1 MASED
6 IQIVKLP
13 LEEPARHQGR
23 RVALILG
30 LTVLVCAPG
39 FAMIVHDQQSKRAAL
54 NAFWRIDGP
63 PCAPLDPGRFR
74 RVYGR
79 ASITPYDGARYER
92 HGGAMTC
99 THRTDQIGGV
109 PVRYPVCKFD
119 SPDYLAVTVGG
130 QARFYD
136 LTMGRSAAVGVVKG
150 EVRCVV
156 APAFEM

>member
-13 LEEPARHQGR
+13 IEEPARHQAR

-39 FAMIVHDQQSKRAAL
+39 FAMIVHDQQAKRAAL
-54 NAFWRIDGP
+54 DAFWRVEGR
-63 PCAPLDPGRFR
+63 PCAPLDPERFR
-74 RVYGR
+74 RVSAR
-79 ASITPYDGARYER
+79 ASVTPYDGARFER

-99 THRTDQIGGV
+99 THRTDEIGGV

-119 SPDYLAVTVGG
+119 SPDYLGVMAGG
-130 QARFYD
+130 QERFYD
-136 LTMGRSAAVGVVKG
+136 LTMGRSAAVGVVNG
-150 EVRCVV
+150 QVRCVV
-156 APAFEM
+156 APPFEM

>member
-13 LEEPARHQGR
+13 IEEPARHQVR
-23 RVALILG
+23 RMALILG
-30 LTVLVCAPG
+30 LTVMVCAPG

-54 NAFWRIDGP
+54 DAFWRVEGR
-63 PCAPLDPGRFR
+63 PCAPLDPERFR
-74 RVYGR
+74 RVSAR
-79 ASITPYDGARYER
+79 ASVTPYDGARFER

-99 THRTDQIGGV
+99 THRTDEIGGV

-119 SPDYLAVTVGG
+119 SPDYLGVTAAG
-130 QARFYD
+130 QERFYD
-136 LTMGRSAAVGVVKG
+136 LTMGRSAAVGVVNG

-156 APAFEM
+156 APRFEM

>member
-13 LEEPARHQGR
+13 IEEPVRHQMR
-23 RVALILG
+23 RMALILG

-54 NAFWRIDGP
+54 DSFWRVEGR
-63 PCAPLDPGRFR
+63 PCAPLDPERFR
-74 RVYGR
+74 RVFAR
-79 ASITPYDGARYER
+79 ASVTPYDGARYER

-119 SPDYLAVTVGG
+119 SPDYLAVTAAG
-130 QARFYD
+130 QERFYD
-136 LTMGRSAAVGVVKG
+136 LTMGRSAAVGVVNG

-156 APAFEM
+156 APRFEM

>member
-13 LEEPARHQGR
+13 IEEPVRHQVR

-39 FAMIVHDQQSKRAAL
+39 FAMIAHDQQSKRAAL
-54 NAFWRIDGP
+54 DAFWRVEGR
-63 PCAPLDPGRFR
+63 PCAPLAPERFR
-74 RVYGR
+74 RVSAR
-79 ASITPYDGARYER
+79 ASVTPYDGARYER

-99 THRTDQIGGV
+99 THRTDEIGGV

-119 SPDYLAVTVGG
+119 SPDYLGVTAAG
-130 QARFYD
+130 QERFYD
-136 LTMGRSAAVGVVKG
+136 LTMGRSAAVGVVNG
-150 EVRCVV
+150 QVRCVV
-156 APAFEM
+156 APSFEM